1 MPDYRF
7 SIILP
12 SAAET
17 HDDILDAADTLAKA
31 GCADAPLRGR
41 EQGMEILFERSAE
54 SLQAAI
60 VSAVSDVE
68 RAGFRVSR
76 VELER
81 ETLEV

>member
-1 MPDYRF
+1 MSDYRF
-7 SIILP
+7 SIVVP
-12 SAAET
+12 SAAKT
-17 HDDILDAADTLAKA
+17 HDAILDAADAIAKE
-31 GCADAPLRGR
+31 GCTDASLRGH
-41 EQGMEILFERSAE
+41 EHGMELLFERSAE

-81 ETLEV
+81 ETLEG

>member
-1 MPDYRF
+1 MSDYRF
-7 SIILP
+7 SIVIP
-12 SAAET
+12 SAAKT
-17 HDDILDAADTLAKA
+17 HDAILDAAEALAKE
-31 GCADAPLRGR
+31 GCTDASLRGH
-41 EQGMEILFERSAE
+41 EQGMELLFERSAE